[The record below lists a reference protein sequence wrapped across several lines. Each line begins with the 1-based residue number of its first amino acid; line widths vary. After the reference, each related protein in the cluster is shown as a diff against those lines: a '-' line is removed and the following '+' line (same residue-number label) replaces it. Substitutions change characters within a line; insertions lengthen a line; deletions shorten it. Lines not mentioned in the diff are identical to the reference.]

1 MIRHADAR
9 RDRAQSFPPFLT
21 LLVCLL
27 FMALPMCAQMAP
39 VPQPA
44 PDSTLR
50 IASGDLLELSV
61 FDTPEFSG
69 KLRVSET
76 GDVLIPVAGSVH
88 LAGLTA
94 SQAAGVIEDRFRQ
107 LDVLKAPHA
116 TIFILEY
123 ATQGV
128 TVTGEVRAPGIYPL
142 LGSHNLLDLISSAGG
157 VTANAG
163 HVIVITHR
171 DSKVEPVLAQF
182 DPKSGT
188 VKNDVDIRPGDTLS
202 VSRSGVV
209 YVIGDVGRAGGY
221 LIENNGH
228 LTILQALALAQG
240 TNRTAELKHTRL
252 IRKTEV
258 GREEYSINLKVMLQN
273 KLPDWTLSDG
283 DILYIPSSQAKYLGY
298 RGIEA
303 AVQVVSG
310 IAIYKAY

>member
-1 MIRHADAR
+1 MIRHVDVR
-9 RDRAQSFPPFLT
+9 LCRAHSFAPVLT

-27 FMALPMCAQMAP
+27 LAALPLCGQSAP
-39 VPQPA
+39 MPQPA
-44 PDSTLR
+44 AVSTLH
-50 IASGDLLELSV
+50 IASGDLLELTV

-88 LAGLTA
+88 VAGLTA
-94 SQAAGVIEDRFRQ
+94 MEAAGAIEQRFRE

-116 TIFILEY
+116 SIFLLEY

-128 TVTGEVRAPGIYPL
+128 TVSGEVRAPGIYPL
-142 LGSHNLLDLISSAGG
+142 LGSHNLLDLIAAAGG
-157 VTANAG
+157 ATTNAG
-163 HVIVITHR
+163 HVIVISHR
-171 DSKVEPVLAQF
+171 DGKSDPVFAQF

-188 VKNDVDIRPGDTLS
+188 VKNDVDIRPGDTVS

-209 YVIGDVGRAGGY
+209 YVIGDVARPGGY

-228 LTILQALALAQG
+228 LTVLQAVALAQG
-240 TNRTAELKHTRL
+240 SNRTASLKHTRL

-258 GREEYSINLKVMLQN
+258 GREEYAINLKLMLQN
-273 KLPDWTLSDG
+273 KLPDLTLSDG
-283 DILYIPSSQAKYLGY
+283 DILYVPSSQGKYLGY

-303 AVQVVSG
+303 AVQVATG
-310 IAIYKAY
+310 IAIYSHL